1 MAKSPEYEIDINILK
16 KEEIIK
22 VQEERI
28 HYWMDM
34 WHDSIKNFLKR
45 SFGLELLTPHVL
57 IDNIILEIEED
68 SLKNQKNKQFF
79 YRTINQFLE
88 KDEVI
93 KSQFRNDFILL
104 RRVLNSGRNGY
115 ILTICQDIQSKFRSG
130 KYFDGS
136 LEKISEFLLS
146 NSPIDS
152 TFLNNLNYHSQ
163 SVIVE
168 LLLKSYTL
176 EEIKKFPEY
185 IFSEVK
191 SVNGGGFHTFFP
203 HKTDANKYK
212 DSSGKV
218 DWESFG
224 KDLSHEVESLSLEER
239 IKAIGNYYYEVRDDA
254 YYIFVIEGLR
264 GNQVIK
270 IGDVTFYSPDKKR
283 FVREGEDYIKEY
295 ENLQSSE
302 TKEKYMQAAV
312 KVKFLTY
319 QSSHS
324 EAVEKVENC
333 VDLVYGFINIKTKI
347 KVLDHEY
354 IVVKNAKYFG
364 SSFGTSEEDKV
375 KKYHD
380 SLDIDFNKNLFSG
393 LKKHSKILNI
403 DSRATKKIRNAL
415 HWIRKGDSAKNDDDK
430 LVFYWIALE
439 NLFSNKPEIK
449 NDLIG
454 DKNASKFD
462 LIKEVLGANQLI
474 KYVYEYGWDLFHYY
488 RNIENQLFSPSK
500 FPEELAK
507 KANLKT
513 KGKRM
518 YLKKFIK
525 HLPELKKYEDNPF
538 LINKIDSLISFY
550 KGSNDTIT
558 TLENK
563 KTSIEDDITM
573 IYRFRNLIV
582 HSATFDNT
590 LLPYY
595 AWKIRT
601 FSKNLVKQIIW
612 DFEEE
617 QEIEEI
623 LTRVFLKK
631 ERYFERLKNEMIV
644 FPEELK

>member
-1 MAKSPEYEIDINILK
+1 MIKMEENEILNGQ
-16 KEEIIK
+16 KEKI
-22 VQEERI
+22 Q
-28 HYWMDM
+28 YWKDL

-68 SLKNQKNKQFF
+68 SLQNQKNKQFF

-93 KSQFRNDFILL
+93 KSQFKNDFILL
-104 RRVLNSGRNGY
+104 RRIFNSERNGY
-115 ILTICQDIQSKFRSG
+115 ILTICQSIQSKFRNG

-136 LEKISEFLLS
+136 LEKISELLFSGTLVDSIFLH
-146 NSPIDS
+146 
-152 TFLNNLNYHSQ
+152 NLNYYSQ

-176 EEIKKFPEY
+176 EEIDKFSGY
-185 IFSEVK
+185 IFSQVE
-191 SVNGGGFHTFFP
+191 SLDDGRYYTHFP
-203 HKTDANKYK
+203 HTTDIDKYK
-212 DSSGKV
+212 DSIGNI
-218 DWESFG
+218 DWKSFG
-224 KDLSHEVESLSLEER
+224 KDLTQELESLDFKKR
-239 IKAIGNYYYEVRDDA
+239 IKALGSYYYEKKEEA

-270 IGDVTFYSPDKKR
+270 IGDVTFYSPDQKR
-283 FVREGEDYIKEY
+283 FINKGEDYIKEY
-295 ENLQSSE
+295 EVLQPLE

-319 QSSHS
+319 QSSLS
-324 EAVEKVENC
+324 DAVDKVENC
-333 VDLVYGFINIKTKI
+333 IDLVYGFFGLKTKI
-347 KVLDHEY
+347 KVLDHKY
-354 IVVKNAKYFG
+354 IVVKNSKYLG
-364 SSFGTSEEDKV
+364 SSFNTSDEDRVMKF
-375 KKYHD
+375 HD
-380 SLDIDFNKNLFSG
+380 SFDVDFNKKLFSG
-393 LKKHSKILNI
+393 LKKHSKILDI
-403 DSRATKKIRNAL
+403 DTKATKKIRNAL

-439 NLFSNKPEIK
+439 NLFANKPEIK
-449 NDLIG
+449 KDILG
-454 DKNASKFD
+454 DRNASKFD

-488 RNIENQLFSPSK
+488 QNIEDQIFGQSK
-500 FPEELAK
+500 FPQELAE

-513 KGKRM
+513 TGKRV

-525 HLPELKKYEDNPF
+525 HLPELKKYEDNPY
-538 LINKIDSLISFY
+538 LTDKIDSLISFY
-550 KGSNDTIT
+550 KGSNNTIK
-558 TLENK
+558 TLEKK
-563 KTSIEDDITM
+563 KTSIEDDVTM

-595 AWKIRT
+595 AWKIST
-601 FSKNLVKQIIW
+601 YSKNLIRQIIW
-612 DFEEE
+612 DFEKD

-623 LTRVFLKK
+623 LTRIFLKK
-631 ERYFERLKNEMIV
+631 EKYFERLKNEMIV
-644 FPEELK
+644 FPEDLE